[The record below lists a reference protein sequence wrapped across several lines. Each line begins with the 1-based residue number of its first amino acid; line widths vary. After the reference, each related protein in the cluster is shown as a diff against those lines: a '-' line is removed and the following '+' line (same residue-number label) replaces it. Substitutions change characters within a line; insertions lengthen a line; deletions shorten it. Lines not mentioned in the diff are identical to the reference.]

1 MKYIP
6 QCHAYMLTPARP
18 LPPYPVVSQFN
29 TTALRITWKAPFA
42 QTSVAGILYYTV
54 RVFSTVSL
62 KWKLWTISAPNASSC
77 HLVDISED
85 FVRNC
90 DDFHNNESVLQA
102 DLHMFIITKSISDG
116 NCDKLMIY
124 VSASNA
130 LGESER
136 AGVEGIFPTGMLLH

>member
-1 MKYIP
+1 MFYI
-6 QCHAYMLTPARP
+6 TPARP

-29 TTALRITWKAPFA
+29 TTALQISWKAPFA

-62 KWKLWTISAPNASSC
+62 KWKLWTISASPSNTSSC

-85 FVRNC
+85 AIHNC
-90 DDFHNNESVLQA
+90 GVLHNNEFGLQ
-102 DLHMFIITKSISDG
+102 DLQTFFITKSIPDDS
-116 NCDKLMIY
+116 CDKFIFY